1 MSRKPHEHC
10 DTKKSATQVIWL
22 VGGLGYISL
31 IGFIVLLTLLI
42 AKNKPI
48 PPELLV
54 LLTGLG
60 GTGVAASVITGLLSL
75 LGRTGQDSPSGTA
88 SNPMQTEIV
97 NTPANPGQVEIAKP

>member
-1 MSRKPHEHC
+1 MKGTGDGGE
-10 DTKKSATQVIWL
+10 TKKAATLVIWV

-31 IGFIVLLTLLI
+31 VGFIIILSQLI

-60 GTGVAASVITGLLSL
+60 GGGLAATVATGLLSL
-75 LGRTGQDSPSGTA
+75 LGRTSTDPQH
-88 SNPMQTEIV
+88 QTVTVDNEKENAV
-97 NTPANPGQVEIAKP
+97 PTDPQGPKQGE